1 MWESPL
7 QKKIIHKWIKILKK
21 KFSTPFAIREIQIKN
36 TVCYHNIP
44 TKMTDIGGKKTA
56 VIDCINSVNSS
67 SHCNHDL
74 AMGLFNSSC

>member
-1 MWESPL
+1 MGKPL
-7 QKKIIHKWIKILKK
+7 TKEDNTQVDQNIKK

>member
-1 MWESPL
+1 MGKPL
-7 QKKIIHKWIKILKK
+7 TKEDNTQVDQNIKK

-67 SHCNHDL
+67 SHCNNDL